1 MIQATT
7 TEIFEED
14 SKADVRV
21 IGKRKESTTRSES
34 RNITDDPI
42 RMYLMQMG
50 EIPLL
55 SREEELAYAKEIEAT
70 RYHYRNNMLATNY
83 MLQAAVSMLHKVLH
97 GKLRLD
103 RTIEV
108 SVTNASG
115 KEAVLKR
122 LGPNL
127 DTIRELLKLNRRD
140 FSEAIYKKN
149 SKKKRHEAS

>member
-1 MIQATT
+1 MIQATKT
-7 TEIFEED
+7 DIFEED

-70 RYHYRNNMLATNY
+70 PESFSPLLLSAWY
-83 MLQAAVSMLHKVLH
+83 
-97 GKLRLD
+97 
-103 RTIEV
+103 EC
-108 SVTNASG
+108 
-115 KEAVLKR
+115 KECW
-122 LGPNL
+122 G
-127 DTIRELLKLNRRD
+127 
-140 FSEAIYKKN
+140 
-149 SKKKRHEAS
+149 RHEAAGHTLPTLLFGTLHYMYDSHTNANNEPGGLHSFTQHSRRSFLRERQLAASAA